1 MRKCLFQFDDSPVF
15 EGFTDNTLWNGFL
28 NVWVSPA
35 VRDQIIAFF
44 DGEDE
49 EETNAQTMAIP
60 VQVIDG
66 RELVSLAYGY
76 ATSEV
81 VSMTFLEASRDLKP
95 GSRVMFTHDFELNHQ
110 HPIIP
115 AGTTGTV
122 RENGLNEMQ
131 PMLFVSPDDETL
143 RAHFRSWNG
152 EGDDT
157 IQIAGP
163 EPEDKGSMAEEA
175 AWAAP
180 CGLMIITPKWKAA
193 FPDFPYA
200 DMPAIPETWE
210 DISWRNEMCPQFDT
224 KRGCV
229 VFVDFADPAQRE
241 FPECC
246 RFTAHTDNDAREPLF
261 ETDDWQA
268 VLNFVIT
275 HIRTQHP

>member
-15 EGFTDNTLWNGFL
+15 EGFTNDTLWNGFL

-66 RELVSLAYGY
+66 RELVSLACGY

-110 HPIIP
+110 HPIIA

-131 PMLFVSPDDETL
+131 PMLFISPDDEML
-143 RAHFRSWNG
+143 RTHFLSWNG

-163 EPEDKGSMAEEA
+163 EPEDKGPMAEEA

-180 CGLMIITPKWKAA
+180 CGLMMINP
-193 FPDFPYA
+193 
-200 DMPAIPETWE
+200 
-210 DISWRNEMCPQFDT
+210 
-224 KRGCV
+224 
-229 VFVDFADPAQRE
+229 
-241 FPECC
+241 
-246 RFTAHTDNDAREPLF
+246 
-261 ETDDWQA
+261 
-268 VLNFVIT
+268 
-275 HIRTQHP
+275 